1 MCCFEF
7 FGKLSLPASPLFSI
21 ALCFLTVSHRWQIIP
36 RIFRGFSMASIVFP
50 ISHHSVHYVDNFP
63 CSSPSHPPF
72 SPVFFQRISW
82 LNLRWAQLYVSL
94 VTQNTLYC
102 PSPDVFSFAV
112 FSLNYISKW
121 TSLCDKAS
129 SLFHM
134 LPLAMFWNS
143 THLLRVKGCRQHKKQ
158 WTFSNKIIFVSNY
171 VCLWK
176 FKFNIF

>member
-1 MCCFEF
+1 MFTRCV
-7 FGKLSLPASPLFSI
+7 SLFSQ
-21 ALCFLTVSHRWQIIP
+21 L
-36 RIFRGFSMASIVFP
+36 FSLLF
-50 ISHHSVHYVDNFP
+50 
-63 CSSPSHPPF
+63 
-72 SPVFFQRISW
+72 
-82 LNLRWAQLYVSL
+82 
-94 VTQNTLYC
+94 TQNTLYC

-143 THLLRVKGCRQHKKQ
+143 THLFRVKGCRQHKKQ
-158 WTFSNKIIFVSNY
+158 WKFSNKIIFVSNY

-176 FKFNIF
+176 FKFIFFILHNISWPPWKILWVIISLLACNYALSHQKDSVIPHTNNCWKIGKFGFQ